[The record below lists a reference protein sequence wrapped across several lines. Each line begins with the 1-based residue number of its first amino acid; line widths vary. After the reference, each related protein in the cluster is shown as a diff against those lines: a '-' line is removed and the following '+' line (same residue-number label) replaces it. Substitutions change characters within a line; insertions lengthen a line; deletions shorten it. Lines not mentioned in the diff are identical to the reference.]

1 MKLLIKD
8 IAVLAL
14 TALGILGS
22 INWLEIP
29 FWVFLV
35 ILVAYAGVRLADKDS
50 TEV

>member
-14 TALGILGS
+14 AVLGIVGT
-22 INWLEIP
+22 IKGFNIP
-29 FWVFLV
+29 FYVYLI